1 MATSESAPEGENTGA
16 SGSKVQHAAAL
27 AVLAEE
33 PSKGL
38 FPAADPAAGTSSPA
52 SAAAATAVAAGS
64 APRSAAGPGDGPG
77 GEPTGKKTPAG
88 EESTSGREPQP
99 ATAGNDAPKPGT
111 TTAAGTAEGSTAEGS
126 AAEGSTQARTKTEA
140 EAKAGTDTDAE
151 AGLAAAAPP
160 ATASRRTAGLPI
172 GRPGKPMIAAAVV
185 GGLVLIG
192 VPFLISGP
200 DDKNGPAAANAPVG
214 SPMGPDGTGPGIVPG
229 EQRAPDSGSLKEGA
243 KHAGAPGTADKGST
257 KVTGGIH
264 EGGAMETKGEAGSGT
279 APGTKHAS
287 RTGTGGSPDSDTN
300 TGTGTGTG
308 TGRTA
313 TEKSGTSGSTT
324 SSGSGSTQKSV
335 AQSAVVYTGITGRG
349 CPTPSGGGHQRD
361 NFYTDG
367 SNGWYARSSGGWTGD
382 GCNGSYDSV
391 PMSGD
396 TSTDMQNRVKWWWN
410 PGTKARTC
418 QISVYIPNSGDVRYV
433 GGHPTTYHVLVN
445 ANDRTTKYDSFTI
458 NQVNHRGQ
466 WVNAGTFAMKGP
478 TIGVKLL
485 DRGDDWS
492 KGWEKAHHA
501 AAQMK
506 ATCRS

>member
-1 MATSESAPEGENTGA
+1 MASSGSAPEGANTGS
-16 SGSKVQHAAAL
+16 SGSPVRRAAAL
-27 AVLAEE
+27 AVLTEE
-33 PSKGL
+33 PAEGL
-38 FPAADPAAGTSSPA
+38 FPASAPGTATASVAAAVATAG
-52 SAAAATAVAAGS
+52 AAATAGASTRSDAGKETPAPEQNAPGKAPRAAAAGNG
-64 APRSAAGPGDGPG
+64 APESGTTAPDAATTDPMTEKETA
-77 GEPTGKKTPAG
+77 EPKEDPAG
-88 EESTSGREPQP
+88 TAAEGRAGTAAEGRAEADTAAEARL
-99 ATAGNDAPKPGT
+99 ATAG
-111 TTAAGTAEGSTAEGS
+111 
-126 AAEGSTQARTKTEA
+126 R
-140 EAKAGTDTDAE
+140 
-151 AGLAAAAPP
+151 P
-160 ATASRRTAGLPI
+160 ATVSRRAVGLPL

-200 DDKNGPAAANAPVG
+200 DDKPGPTAADAPAG
-214 SPMGPDGTGPGIVPG
+214 SPMGPDGTGPGLVPG
-229 EQRAPDSGSLKEGA
+229 EQRAPDSGSLKDGHKPAAHVGGA
-243 KHAGAPGTADKGST
+243 SDPTKSGTT
-257 KVTGGIH
+257 PTGGIH
-264 EGGAMETKGEAGSGT
+264 EGGNVEAKGSAASHAAPGTAATKTADRTTSASNSAGAGKTTTSKSGSGNTVASGSGT
-279 APGTKHAS
+279 GTTQK
-287 RTGTGGSPDSDTN
+287 T
-300 TGTGTGTG
+300 
-308 TGRTA
+308 TA
-313 TEKSGTSGSTT
+313 TST
-324 SSGSGSTQKSV
+324 
-335 AQSAVVYTGITGRG
+335 VVYTGITGRG
-349 CPTPSGGGHQRD
+349 CATPSGGGYQRD

-396 TSTDMQNRVKWWWN
+396 TNTDMQSRVKWWWN

-418 QISVYIPNSGDVRYV
+418 QISVYIPNIGSTLYV

-466 WVNAGTFAMKGP
+466 WVNAGTFAMKGS

-506 ATCRS
+506 VTCRS